1 MSNPLKQKQF
11 KLIYDKMSRSER
23 REMIDLLI
31 NEAKPKLNH
40 RLLDARN
47 RTDILWAISCHMEK
61 QKNAISSVL
70 AYRIYL
76 LSEFPVEV
84 VNQYVMRGNQCYRHK
99 LLRKNPQKP
108 KTKSVKQR
116 RQSIY
121 GWSGELMPR
130 TFLDK
135 LSTPIKT
142 QNDYDR
148 MMERQL
154 GYGRDEYAKRNR
166 QGIYFNK

>member
-1 MSNPLKQKQF
+1 MANPLTHKQLKQ
-11 KLIYDKMSRSER
+11 IYDKMTRQDR
-23 REMIDLLI
+23 REFINLLI
-31 NEAKPKLNH
+31 EQATPKLNH

-47 RTDILWAISCHMEK
+47 RTDILWAITCHLEK

-84 VNQYVMRGNQCYRHK
+84 VNQYIMRGNQCYRHK
-99 LLRKNPQKP
+99 LLRQQPKP
-108 KTKSVKQR
+108 ARTRATQQR

-130 TFLDK
+130 SYLNK
-135 LSTPIKT
+135 LSSPINT
-142 QNDYDR
+142 QRDYDR
-148 MMERQL
+148 MMEKQL
-154 GYGRDEYAKRNR
+154 GYTQEEYNKRNR
-166 QGIYFNK
+166 IGVYYSR

>member
-1 MSNPLKQKQF
+1 MTKPLTQKQF
-11 KLIYDKMSRSER
+11 KCIYDKMERIDR

-31 NEAKPKLNH
+31 QQATTKINH

-47 RTDILWAISCHMEK
+47 RTDILWAITCHLEK
-61 QKNAISSVL
+61 QKTAISSVL

-76 LSEFPVEV
+76 LSEFSVEL
-84 VNQYVMRGNQCYRHK
+84 VNQYIMRGNQCYRHK
-99 LLRKNPQKP
+99 LLRKQP
-108 KTKSVKQR
+108 KSPRTKSTANR

-121 GWSGELMPR
+121 GWSGDLMPR
-130 TFLDK
+130 SYLDK

-142 QNDYDR
+142 QTDYDR

-154 GYGRDEYAKRNR
+154 GYNREEYLKRNR
-166 QGIYFNK
+166 QGVYFSK